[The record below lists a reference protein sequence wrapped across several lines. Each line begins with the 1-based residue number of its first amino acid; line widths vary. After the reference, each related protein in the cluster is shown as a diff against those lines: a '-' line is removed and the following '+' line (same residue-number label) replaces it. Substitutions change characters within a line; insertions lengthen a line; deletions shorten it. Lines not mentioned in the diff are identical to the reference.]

1 MLRRNPLSSLLWQ
14 RNIEDNSC
22 HAVRDIFFLIS
33 FLCRAFFA
41 LTQNS
46 GASEKKFKNY
56 LYSYTVVGNQIS
68 KRELFQESSL
78 RCD

>member
-1 MLRRNPLSSLLWQ
+1 MLRMNPLSSLLWQ

-22 HAVRDIFFLIS
+22 HAVRDIFFKIS
-33 FLCRAFFA
+33 FLCRFLA
-41 LTQNS
+41 LTKNS

>member
-1 MLRRNPLSSLLWQ
+1 MLRINPLSSLLWQ

-22 HAVRDIFFLIS
+22 HAVRDIFFLSFVSLSS
-33 FLCRAFFA
+33 FLA

-68 KRELFQESSL
+68 KRELFQESSA

>member
-1 MLRRNPLSSLLWQ
+1 MLRMNPLSSLLWQ
-14 RNIEDNSC
+14 RNIERQLLSRRTS
-22 HAVRDIFFLIS
+22 HFFLNFVSLSS
-33 FLCRAFFA
+33 FLA